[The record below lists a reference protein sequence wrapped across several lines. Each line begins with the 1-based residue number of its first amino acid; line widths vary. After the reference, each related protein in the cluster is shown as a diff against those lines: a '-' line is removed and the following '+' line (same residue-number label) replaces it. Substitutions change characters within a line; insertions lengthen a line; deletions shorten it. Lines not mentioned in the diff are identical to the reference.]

1 MPARPIVAGRPGG
14 RNRRKDGRISGYGS
28 WRFGMRIRRVDLFRD
43 LEIMQR
49 EMERLFN
56 DMWGRHAAGPSYAHE
71 TWRPP
76 TDVYET
82 PEGLVVKME
91 LAGMREQDIEI
102 SLDEKTLLIS
112 GFRPDDRPSERISYY
127 QMGVNYGP
135 FAVQIFLPWPVQEDA
150 VSATYD
156 DGFLLIRLPR
166 RTREGEVVRRVEVR
180 VVEET

>member
-1 MPARPIVAGRPGG
+1 MSPAVLEATTVEKRPTSGR
-14 RNRRKDGRISGYGS
+14 RSRRI
-28 WRFGMRIRRVDLFRD
+28 GMRIRRLDFFQD

-49 EMERLFN
+49 QMERLFN
-56 DMWGRHAAGPSYAHE
+56 DMWGLHPAGAPSHE

-91 LAGMREQDIEI
+91 LAGMRERDIEI
-102 SLDEKTLLIS
+102 VLDEKTLLIS
-112 GFRPDDRPSERISYY
+112 GYRPDDRPSERIAYY

-135 FAVQIFLPWPVQEDA
+135 FRVQIFLPWPVQEDA
-150 VSATYD
+150 ISAAYD

-166 RTREGEVVRRVEVR
+166 RTRESEVIRRVEVK
-180 VVEET
+180 VEEEG

>member
-1 MPARPIVAGRPGG
+1 
-14 RNRRKDGRISGYGS
+14 
-28 WRFGMRIRRVDLFRD
+28 MRIRRVDLFQD
-43 LEIMQR
+43 LEMMQR
-49 EMERLFN
+49 QMERLFN
-56 DMWGRHAAGPSYAHE
+56 DMWGRHTAGTFCSHE

-91 LAGMREQDIEI
+91 LAGMKEQDIEI
-102 SLDEKTLLIS
+102 VLDEKTLLVS

-135 FAVQIFLPWPVQEDA
+135 FCVQIFLPWPVQEDA

-180 VVEET
+180 VVEEP